1 MSKKILVLGINGSP
15 HNAGTTGRLLKNFL
29 AKFKKSGAE
38 TKLINLKDY
47 KINACKGCYSTDPKT
62 CKYPCI
68 QKDGMQKIYPQLL
81 KADAIIFGTPIYWFN
96 MSGLMKNF
104 FDRLCCLAANG
115 YLMEGK
121 IGVFF
126 SASKENEGGRL
137 NASSSMALAANH
149 LGLFIPPYGIMYYPA
164 KEKVVTNGKVKWDE
178 WIYEDE
184 AKIAKN
190 LISLC
195 QFLQKAKYQW

>member
-1 MSKKILVLGINGSP
+1 MKNKILVLGINGSP
-15 HNAGTTGRLLKNFL
+15 HKTGTTARLLKNFL
-29 AKFKKSGAE
+29 AKFNKAGAKI
-38 TKLINLKDY
+38 KLLNLTDF
-47 KINACKGCYSTDPKT
+47 KIKPCLGCYSTNPKT

-104 FDRLCCLAANG
+104 FDRMCCLAANG
-115 YLMEGK
+115 YLLEGK
-121 IGVFF
+121 VGVFF
-126 SASKENEGGRL
+126 SASKENEGGRV
-137 NASSSMALAANH
+137 NASLSMALAANH
-149 LGLFIPPYGIMYYPA
+149 LGLFIPPFGIMYYPA
-164 KEKVVTNGKVKWDE
+164 KEKVVKNGKVIWDE

-195 QFLQKAKYQW
+195 QFLQKNKYKW

>member
-1 MSKKILVLGINGSP
+1 MKKKILIIGINGSP
-15 HNAGTTGRLLKNFL
+15 RKAGTTARLLKNFL

-47 KINACKGCYSTDPKT
+47 KINYCLGCYSNNPKT
-62 CKYPCI
+62 CKFPCV
-68 QKDGMQKIYPQLL
+68 QKDGMRKIYPLLL

-96 MSGLMKNF
+96 MSGLMKTF
-104 FDRLCCLAANG
+104 FDRMCCLAANG
-115 YLMEGK
+115 YLLEGK
-121 IGVFF
+121 VGVCF
-126 SASKENEGGRL
+126 SVSKENEGGRL
-137 NASSSMALAANH
+137 NAALSMASAANH

-164 KEKVVTNGKVKWDE
+164 KEKVVINGKVKWDE

-190 LISLC
+190 LISFC
-195 QFLQKAKYQW
+195 QFLKKAKYKW